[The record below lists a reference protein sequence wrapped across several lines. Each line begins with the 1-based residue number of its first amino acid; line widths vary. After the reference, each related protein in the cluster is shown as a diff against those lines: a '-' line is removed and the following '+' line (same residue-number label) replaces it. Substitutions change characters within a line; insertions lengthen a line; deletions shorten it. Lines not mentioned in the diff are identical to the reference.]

1 VRTVFFL
8 VRKEFLQIFRD
19 HTTVVQ
25 IFMIPIVQLLVL
37 SNAATFDVKQ
47 VRMLVV
53 DEDRTTV
60 SVGLVQ
66 RLEGG
71 RQFKVVRYE
80 ASDADVEHALLDR
93 EVTAVLHIPRRF
105 EEDLVRLRVAP
116 VQLVLNAEEGATSG
130 IVQSNASAILASYA
144 QELTRTLPTAG
155 RGRAP
160 VQLVLNAEEGATAGI
175 VQGYANAILSGYAA
189 ELDRT
194 LPTGRRPSPRVA
206 PLDLRTQRW
215 YNPTRN
221 YKHWMVPALMVSLT
235 TIIGLLLTAQNITRE
250 NELGT
255 LEQLNVT
262 PMTKVQFIAAKLI
275 PFWILSMVIFSLG
288 LAIGKLVFG
297 IPMLGNLLLV
307 YLAAAVYLIV
317 VLGIGLAISAVTRT
331 QQQAMFVAFF
341 VMLIFLLMS
350 GLFTPVDSMPDWAQ
364 RVAEVNPVKH
374 FVSIMRAVLM
384 RGAGLETVGAPIVGL
399 GVAGVCVLGLA
410 VLRYRKSVA

>member
-19 HTTVVQ
+19 RTTVFQ
-25 IFMIPIVQLLVL
+25 IFMIPVVQLLVL
-37 SNAATFDVKQ
+37 ANAATFDVKQ
-47 VRMLVV
+47 VAMLVV
-53 DEDRTTV
+53 DQDRTTV
-60 SVGLVQ
+60 STGLVQ
-66 RLEGG
+66 RLEAG
-71 RQFKVVRYE
+71 RQFKVLRYE
-80 ASDADVEHALLDR
+80 GSDAGVDHALLDR

-105 EEDLVRLRVAP
+105 EEDLVRR
-116 VQLVLNAEEGATSG
+116 
-130 IVQSNASAILASYA
+130 
-144 QELTRTLPTAG
+144 R
-155 RGRAP
+155 RAP

-175 VQGYANAILSGYAA
+175 VQSYANAILASYAA

-194 LPTGRRPSPRVA
+194 LPAARGRSSAAPRVSS
-206 PLDLRTQRW
+206 LDLRTQRW
-215 YNPTRN
+215 FNPTRN

-275 PFWILSMVIFSLG
+275 PFWLLSLLIFSIG

-297 IPMLGNLLLV
+297 IPMRGNLLLV

-317 VLGIGLAISAVTRT
+317 VLGLGLWISTITRT

-341 VMLIFLLMS
+341 VILIFLLMS
-350 GLFTPVDSMPDWAQ
+350 GLFTPVDSMPEWAQ
-364 RVAEVNPVKH
+364 RVAEANPVKH

-384 RGAGLETVGAPIVGL
+384 RGAGLETVGRPI
-399 GVAGVCVLGLA
+399 LGLA
-410 VLRYRKSVA
+410 AAGVAVLALAVIRYRKSVA

>member
-1 VRTVFFL
+1 MRTVFYL

-19 HTTVVQ
+19 RTTVLQ
-25 IFMIPIVQLLVL
+25 IFLIPVVQLLVL
-37 SNAATFDVKQ
+37 SNAATFDVKR

-60 SVGLVQ
+60 SAGLVQ
-66 RLEGG
+66 RLQAGG
-71 RQFKVVRYE
+71 QFEVVRYE
-80 ASDADVEHALLDR
+80 ATDAGIEHALLDR

-105 EEDLVRLRVAP
+105 EEDLVR
-116 VQLVLNAEEGATSG
+116 T
-130 IVQSNASAILASYA
+130 
-144 QELTRTLPTAG
+144 
-155 RGRAP
+155 GRAP

-175 VQGYANAILSGYAA
+175 VQSNANAILSSYAR
-189 ELDRT
+189 ELDRSLVT
-194 LPTGRRPSPRVA
+194 LPEQPARAA
-206 PLDLRTQRW
+206 PLDLRTRRW
-215 YNPTRN
+215 FNPTRN

-275 PFWILSMVIFSLG
+275 PFWLLSLLIFTIG

-297 IPMLGNLLLV
+297 IPMRGSLPLV
-307 YLAAAVYLIV
+307 YAAAMIYLIV
-317 VLGIGLAISAVTRT
+317 VLGLGLWISTITRT

-341 VMLIFLLMS
+341 VILIFLLMS

-364 RVAEVNPVKH
+364 RVAELNPVKH
-374 FVSIMRAVLM
+374 FVWIMRAVLL
-384 RGAGLETVGAPIVGL
+384 RGAGLETVGPPMA
-399 GVAGVCVLGLA
+399 GLA
-410 VLRYRKSVA
+410 VGGVVVLTLAVARYRKSSG

>member
-19 HTTVVQ
+19 RTTVFQ
-25 IFMIPIVQLLVL
+25 IFMIPVVQLLVL
-37 SNAATFDVKQ
+37 ANAATFDVKR
-47 VRMLVV
+47 VAMLVV

-60 SVGLVQ
+60 SSGLVQ
-66 RLEGG
+66 RFQAGK
-71 RQFKVVRYE
+71 QFRVIRYE
-80 ASDADVEHALLDR
+80 ATDADVDHALLDR

-105 EEDLVRLRVAP
+105 EEDLVR
-116 VQLVLNAEEGATSG
+116 
-130 IVQSNASAILASYA
+130 
-144 QELTRTLPTAG
+144 

-297 IPMLGNLLLV
+297 IPMVGNLLLV
-307 YLAAAVYLIV
+307 YLAAGVYLIV
-317 VLGIGLAISAVTRT
+317 VLGIGLAISTVTRT

-364 RVAEVNPVKH
+364 RVAEANPVKH

-384 RGAGLETVGAPIVGL
+384 RGAGLETVGPPIVGL
-399 GVAGVCVLGLA
+399 GMAGVVVLALA

>member
-1 VRTVFFL
+1 MRTVFFL

-19 HTTVVQ
+19 RATVFQ
-25 IFMIPIVQLLVL
+25 IFMIPVVQLLVL
-37 SNAATFDVKQ
+37 ANAATFDVKR
-47 VRMLVV
+47 VAMLVV

-60 SVGLVQ
+60 SRGLIQ
-66 RLEGG
+66 RFEAGK
-71 RQFKVVRYE
+71 QFRVVRYE
-80 ASDADVEHALLDR
+80 SSDAEVDHALLDR

-105 EEDLVRLRVAP
+105 EEDLVR
-116 VQLVLNAEEGATSG
+116 
-130 IVQSNASAILASYA
+130 
-144 QELTRTLPTAG
+144 

-175 VQGYANAILSGYAA
+175 VQSYANAILTSYAA

-194 LPTGRRPSPRVA
+194 LPTARNAVSARRVA
-206 PLDLRTQRW
+206 PLDLRTRRW

-262 PMTKVQFIAAKLI
+262 PMTKSQFIAGKLI
-275 PFWILSMVIFSLG
+275 PFWILSMVIFSIG
-288 LAIGKLVFG
+288 LVIGWLVFD
-297 IPMLGNLLLV
+297 IPMRGNLLLV

-317 VLGIGLAISAVTRT
+317 VLGLGLWISTITRT
-331 QQQAMFVAFF
+331 QQQAMFIAFF
-341 VMLIFLLMS
+341 VILIFLLMS
-350 GLFTPVDSMPDWAQ
+350 GLFTPVDSMPRWAQ
-364 RVAEVNPVKH
+364 RAAEANPVKH

-384 RGAGLETVGAPIVGL
+384 RGAGLETVGWPIVGL
-399 GVAGVCVLGLA
+399 AVAGIAVLALA
-410 VLRYRKSVA
+410 VARYRKSVA

>member
-1 VRTVFFL
+1 MRTVFFL

-19 HTTVVQ
+19 HTTVFQ
-25 IFMIPIVQLLVL
+25 IFLIPIIQLLVL

-60 SVGLVQ
+60 SAGLVQ
-66 RLEGG
+66 RLEAG
-71 RQFKVVRYE
+71 RQFKIVRYE
-80 ASDADVEHALLDR
+80 PSDAGVEHALLDR

-105 EEDLVRLRVAP
+105 EEELVRH
-116 VQLVLNAEEGATSG
+116 
-130 IVQSNASAILASYA
+130 
-144 QELTRTLPTAG
+144 
-155 RGRAP
+155 GRAP

-175 VQGYANAILSGYAA
+175 VQSNANAILTSYAR

-194 LPTGRRPSPRVA
+194 LPTARASGQAGGRSA
-206 PLDLRTQRW
+206 LLDLRTQRRF
-215 YNPTRN
+215 NPTRN

-275 PFWILSMVIFSLG
+275 PFWLLSLVIFSIG
-288 LAIGKLVFG
+288 LAIGKLVFD
-297 IPMLGNLLLV
+297 IPMRGSLLLV
-307 YLAAAVYLIV
+307 YLAAMIYLIV
-317 VLGIGLAISAVTRT
+317 VLGLGLWISTVTRT

-341 VMLIFLLMS
+341 VILIFLLMS

-374 FVSIMRAVLM
+374 FVFIMRSVLV
-384 RGAGLETVGAPIVGL
+384 RGAGLETVGPPMAGLAVG
-399 GVAGVCVLGLA
+399 GAAVLTLA
-410 VLRYRKSVA
+410 VLRYRKSTD

>member
-80 ASDADVEHALLDR
+80 TSDADVEHALLDR

-105 EEDLVRLRVAP
+105 EEDLVRRRVAP

-155 RGRAP
+155 RGRPA
-160 VQLVLNAEEGATAGI
+160 
-175 VQGYANAILSGYAA
+175 
-189 ELDRT
+189 
-194 LPTGRRPSPRVA
+194 RVA
-206 PLDLRTQRW
+206 TLDLRTQRRF
-215 YNPTRN
+215 NPTRS
-221 YKHWMVPALMVSLT
+221 YYHWMVPALMVSLT

-262 PMTKVQFIAAKLI
+262 PMTKIQFIAAKLI
-275 PFWILSMVIFSLG
+275 PFWILSMVIFTIG
-288 LAIGKLVFG
+288 LTIGKLVFD
-297 IPMLGNLLLV
+297 IPMRGNLALV

-317 VLGIGLAISAVTRT
+317 VLGLGLGISTVTRT

-341 VMLIFLLMS
+341 VILIFLLMS

-364 RVAEVNPVKH
+364 QVAEVNPVKH
-374 FVSIMRAVLM
+374 FVFIMRSVLV
-384 RGAGLETVGAPIVGL
+384 RGAGLETVGAPIAGL
-399 GVAGVCVLGLA
+399 AVAGVGVLALA
-410 VLRYRKSVA
+410 VLRYRKSTA

>member
-1 VRTVFFL
+1 MRTVFYL

-19 HTTVVQ
+19 RTTVLQ
-25 IFMIPIVQLLVL
+25 IFLIPVVQLLVL
-37 SNAATFDVKQ
+37 SNAATFDVKR

-60 SVGLVQ
+60 SAGLVQ
-66 RLEGG
+66 RLQEGG
-71 RQFKVVRYE
+71 QFEVVRYE
-80 ASDADVEHALLDR
+80 AADAGIEHALLDR

-105 EEDLVRLRVAP
+105 EEDLVR
-116 VQLVLNAEEGATSG
+116 T
-130 IVQSNASAILASYA
+130 
-144 QELTRTLPTAG
+144 
-155 RGRAP
+155 GRAP

-175 VQGYANAILSGYAA
+175 VQSNANAILSSYAR
-189 ELDRT
+189 ELDRSLVT
-194 LPTGRRPSPRVA
+194 LPEQPARAA
-206 PLDLRTQRW
+206 PLDLRTRRW
-215 YNPTRN
+215 FNPTRN

-275 PFWILSMVIFSLG
+275 PFWLLSLLIFTIG

-297 IPMLGNLLLV
+297 IPMRGSLPLV
-307 YLAAAVYLIV
+307 YAAAMIYLIV
-317 VLGIGLAISAVTRT
+317 VLGLGLWISTITRT

-341 VMLIFLLMS
+341 VILIFLLMS

-364 RVAEVNPVKH
+364 RVAELNPVKH
-374 FVSIMRAVLM
+374 FVWIMRAVLV
-384 RGAGLETVGAPIVGL
+384 RGAGLETVGPPMA
-399 GVAGVCVLGLA
+399 GLA
-410 VLRYRKSVA
+410 VGGVVVLTLAVARYRKSSG

>member
-1 VRTVFFL
+1 MRTVFFL

-19 HTTVVQ
+19 RTTVFQ
-25 IFMIPIVQLLVL
+25 IFMIPVVQLLVL
-37 SNAATFDVKQ
+37 ANAATFDVKR
-47 VRMLVV
+47 VAMLVV
-53 DEDRTTV
+53 DEDRSTV
-60 SVGLVQ
+60 SNGLVQ
-66 RLEGG
+66 RFQAGK
-71 RQFKVVRYE
+71 QFRVVRSE
-80 ASDADVEHALLDR
+80 PTDADVDHALLAR

-105 EEDLVRLRVAP
+105 EEDLVR
-116 VQLVLNAEEGATSG
+116 
-130 IVQSNASAILASYA
+130 
-144 QELTRTLPTAG
+144 

-175 VQGYANAILSGYAA
+175 VQGYANCDPRRGTPRSWTARS
-189 ELDRT
+189 
-194 LPTGRRPSPRVA
+194 PPGRGPSPRVA

-221 YKHWMVPALMVSLT
+221 YKYWMVPALMVSLT

-275 PFWILSMVIFSLG
+275 PFWILSMVIFTLG

-297 IPMLGNLLLV
+297 IPMRGNLLLV

-317 VLGIGLAISAVTRT
+317 VLGIGLAISTVTRT

-341 VMLIFLLMS
+341 VILIFLLMS

-364 RVAEVNPVKH
+364 RVAMANPVMH

-384 RGAGLETVGAPIVGL
+384 RGAGLETVGPPIAGL
-399 GVAGVCVLGLA
+399 GVAGVVVLALA

>member
-1 VRTVFFL
+1 MRTVFFL

-19 HTTVVQ
+19 RTTVVQ

-60 SVGLVQ
+60 SAGLVQ
-66 RLEGG
+66 RLEAGK
-71 RQFKVVRYE
+71 QFKVVRYE
-80 ASDADVEHALLDR
+80 ASDADVEYALLDR

-105 EEDLVRLRVAP
+105 EEDLVRRGVAP

-130 IVQSNASAILASYA
+130 IVQSNANAILASYA
-144 QELTRTLPTAG
+144 QELTRTLPTAR
-155 RGRAP
+155 RGA
-160 VQLVLNAEEGATAGI
+160 VH
-175 VQGYANAILSGYAA
+175 
-189 ELDRT
+189 
-194 LPTGRRPSPRVA
+194 RVA
-206 PLDLRTQRW
+206 TLDLRTQRW
-215 YNPTRN
+215 FNPTRS
-221 YKHWMVPALMVSLT
+221 YYHWMVPALMVSLT

-275 PFWILSMVIFSLG
+275 PFWILSMVIFTIG
-288 LAIGKLVFG
+288 LIIGKLVFD
-297 IPMLGNLLLV
+297 IPMRGSVPLV

-317 VLGIGLAISAVTRT
+317 VLGMGLGISTITRT

-341 VMLIFLLMS
+341 VILIFLLMS
-350 GLFTPVDSMPDWAQ
+350 GLFTPVDSMPDWA
-364 RVAEVNPVKH
+364 RKVAEANPVKH
-374 FVSIMRAVLM
+374 FVFIMRSVLV
-384 RGAGLETVGAPIVGL
+384 RGAGLETVGSTIVGL
-399 GVAGVCVLGLA
+399 AVAGAGVLALA
-410 VLRYRKSVA
+410 VLRYRKSTA

>member
-1 VRTVFFL
+1 MRTVFFL

-19 HTTVVQ
+19 RTTVFQ
-25 IFMIPIVQLLVL
+25 IFMIPVVQLLL
-37 SNAATFDVKQ
+37 LANAATFDVKRA
-47 VRMLVV
+47 RMLVV
-53 DEDRTTV
+53 DEDRSTV
-60 SVGLVQ
+60 SAGLVQ
-66 RLEGG
+66 RFQAGK
-71 RQFKVVRYE
+71 QFRVMRSE
-80 ASDADVEHALLDR
+80 SSDADVEHALLDR

-105 EEDLVRLRVAP
+105 EEDLVR
-116 VQLVLNAEEGATSG
+116 
-130 IVQSNASAILASYA
+130 
-144 QELTRTLPTAG
+144 

-175 VQGYANAILSGYAA
+175 VQSYANAILAGYAA

-194 LPTGRRPSPRVA
+194 LPTARRGSTAAPRVA
-206 PLDLRTQRW
+206 ALDLRTRRW

-221 YKHWMVPALMVSLT
+221 YKYWMVPALMVSLT

-250 NELGT
+250 NEIGT

-275 PFWILSMVIFSLG
+275 PFWILSLVIFSLG

-297 IPMLGNLLLV
+297 IPMRGNLLLV

-317 VLGIGLAISAVTRT
+317 VLGLGLWISTITRT

-341 VMLIFLLMS
+341 VILIFLLMS
-350 GLFTPVDSMPDWAQ
+350 GLFTPVDSMPAWAQ

-374 FVSIMRAVLM
+374 FVAIMRAVLM
-384 RGAGLETVGAPIVGL
+384 RGAGLETVGRPILGL
-399 GVAGVCVLGLA
+399 AGAGLLVLALA

>member
-19 HTTVVQ
+19 RTTVFQ
-25 IFMIPIVQLLVL
+25 IFMIPVVQLLVL
-37 SNAATFDVKQ
+37 ANAATFDVKQ
-47 VRMLVV
+47 VAMLVV
-53 DEDRTTV
+53 DQDRSTV
-60 SVGLVQ
+60 STGLVQ
-66 RLEGG
+66 RLEAG
-71 RQFKVVRYE
+71 RQFEVIRYE
-80 ASDADVEHALLDR
+80 GSDAGVDHALLDR

-105 EEDLVRLRVAP
+105 EEDLVRR
-116 VQLVLNAEEGATSG
+116 
-130 IVQSNASAILASYA
+130 
-144 QELTRTLPTAG
+144 R
-155 RGRAP
+155 RAP

-175 VQGYANAILSGYAA
+175 VQSYANAILTSYAA

-194 LPTGRRPSPRVA
+194 LPAARSGSSATPRA
-206 PLDLRTQRW
+206 SSLDLRTQRW
-215 YNPTRN
+215 FNPTRN

-275 PFWILSMVIFSLG
+275 PFWLLSLLIFSIG

-297 IPMLGNLLLV
+297 IPMRGNLLLV

-317 VLGIGLAISAVTRT
+317 VLGLGLWISTITRT

-341 VMLIFLLMS
+341 VILIFLLMS
-350 GLFTPVDSMPDWAQ
+350 GLFTPVDSMPDWAR

-384 RGAGLETVGAPIVGL
+384 RGAGLETVGRPILGL
-399 GVAGVCVLGLA
+399 GAAGVAVLALA
-410 VLRYRKSVA
+410 VMRYRKSVA

>member
-1 VRTVFFL
+1 VRTIYFL

-19 HTTVVQ
+19 RTTVFQ
-25 IFMIPIVQLLVL
+25 IFMIPVVQLLVL
-37 SNAATFDVKQ
+37 ANAATFDVKR
-47 VRMLVV
+47 VAMLVV

-60 SVGLVQ
+60 SSGLVQ
-66 RLEGG
+66 RFQAGK
-71 RQFKVVRYE
+71 QFRVVRYE
-80 ASDADVEHALLDR
+80 ATDADVDHALLDR

-105 EEDLVRLRVAP
+105 EEDLVR
-116 VQLVLNAEEGATSG
+116 
-130 IVQSNASAILASYA
+130 
-144 QELTRTLPTAG
+144 

-175 VQGYANAILSGYAA
+175 VQGYANSILAGYAA

-194 LPTGRRPSPRVA
+194 LATGRGPSPRVA

-297 IPMLGNLLLV
+297 IPMVGNLLLV

-317 VLGIGLAISAVTRT
+317 VLGIGLAISTVTRT

-364 RVAEVNPVKH
+364 RVAEANPVKH

-384 RGAGLETVGAPIVGL
+384 RGAGLETVGSTIVGL
-399 GVAGVCVLGLA
+399 GVAGVVVLALA

>member
-1 VRTVFFL
+1 MRTVFFL

-19 HTTVVQ
+19 RTTVFQ
-25 IFMIPIVQLLVL
+25 IFMIPVVQLLVL
-37 SNAATFDVKQ
+37 ANAATFDVKQ
-47 VRMLVV
+47 VAMLVV

-60 SVGLVQ
+60 STGLLQ
-66 RLEGG
+66 RLEAG

-80 ASDADVEHALLDR
+80 GSDAGVDQALLDR

-105 EEDLVRLRVAP
+105 EEDLVRR
-116 VQLVLNAEEGATSG
+116 
-130 IVQSNASAILASYA
+130 
-144 QELTRTLPTAG
+144 R
-155 RGRAP
+155 RAP

-175 VQGYANAILSGYAA
+175 VQSYANAILASYAA

-194 LPTGRRPSPRVA
+194 LPAARGGSSATPRVSS
-206 PLDLRTQRW
+206 LDLRTQRW
-215 YNPTRN
+215 FNPTRN

-275 PFWILSMVIFSLG
+275 PFWLLSLLILSIG

-297 IPMLGNLLLV
+297 IPMRGNLLLV

-317 VLGIGLAISAVTRT
+317 VLGLGLWISTITRT

-341 VMLIFLLMS
+341 VILIFLLMS
-350 GLFTPVDSMPDWAQ
+350 GLFTPVDSMPAWAQ
-364 RVAEVNPVKH
+364 GVAEVNPVKH
-374 FVSIMRAVLM
+374 FVAIMRAVLV
-384 RGAGLETVGAPIVGL
+384 RGAGLETVGRPILGL
-399 GVAGVCVLGLA
+399 GAAGAAVLALA
-410 VLRYRKSVA
+410 VMRYRKSVA

>member
-1 VRTVFFL
+1 MRTVFFL

-19 HTTVVQ
+19 RTTVFQ
-25 IFMIPIVQLLVL
+25 IFMIPVVQLLVL
-37 SNAATFDVKQ
+37 ANAATFDVKQ
-47 VRMLVV
+47 VAMLVV

-60 SVGLVQ
+60 STGLVQ
-66 RLEGG
+66 RLEAG
-71 RQFKVVRYE
+71 RQFRIVRYE
-80 ASDADVEHALLDR
+80 ASDAGMDQALLDR
-93 EVTAVLHIPRRF
+93 EVTAVLHIPRDF
-105 EEDLVRLRVAP
+105 EEDLVR
-116 VQLVLNAEEGATSG
+116 
-130 IVQSNASAILASYA
+130 
-144 QELTRTLPTAG
+144 

-160 VQLVLNAEEGATAGI
+160 VQLVLNAEEGATTGI
-175 VQGYANAILSGYAA
+175 VQSYANAILSSYAR

-194 LPTGRRPSPRVA
+194 LPTIRRGSSASPRVA

-215 YNPTRN
+215 FNPTRN

-262 PMTKVQFIAAKLI
+262 PMTKIQFIAAKLI
-275 PFWILSMVIFSLG
+275 PFWILSLVIFSIG

-297 IPMLGNLLLV
+297 IPMRGNLLLV

-317 VLGIGLAISAVTRT
+317 VLGMGLGISTITRT
-331 QQQAMFVAFF
+331 QQQSMFVAFF
-341 VMLIFLLMS
+341 FTLIFLLMS

-364 RVAEVNPVKH
+364 RVAEANPVKH
-374 FVSIMRAVLM
+374 FVAVMRAVLV
-384 RGAGLETVGAPIVGL
+384 RGAGLETVGRPILGL
-399 GVAGVCVLGLA
+399 AVAGVVVLALA

>member
-60 SVGLVQ
+60 SAGLVQ
-66 RLEGG
+66 RLEAG

-80 ASDADVEHALLDR
+80 AVDADVEHALVDR
-93 EVTAVLHIPRRF
+93 EVAAVLHIPRRF
-105 EEDLVRLRVAP
+105 EEDLVRRRVAP
-116 VQLVLNAEEGATSG
+116 IQLVLNAEEGATSG

-155 RGRAP
+155 RGKP
-160 VQLVLNAEEGATAGI
+160 V
-175 VQGYANAILSGYAA
+175 
-189 ELDRT
+189 
-194 LPTGRRPSPRVA
+194 RVA
-206 PLDLRTQRW
+206 TLDLRTQRW
-215 YNPTRN
+215 FNPTRS
-221 YKHWMVPALMVSLT
+221 YYHWMVPALMVSLT

-262 PMTKVQFIAAKLI
+262 PMTKIQFIAAKLI
-275 PFWILSMVIFSLG
+275 PFWILSMVIFTIG
-288 LAIGKLVFG
+288 LIIGKLVFD
-297 IPMLGNLLLV
+297 IPMRGNLALV

-317 VLGIGLAISAVTRT
+317 VLGLGLGISTVTRT
-331 QQQAMFVAFF
+331 QQQAMFIAFF
-341 VMLIFLLMS
+341 VILIFLLMS

-364 RVAEVNPVKH
+364 KVAEVNPVKH
-374 FVSIMRAVLM
+374 FVFIMRSVLV
-384 RGAGLETVGAPIVGL
+384 RGAGLETVGAPIAGL
-399 GVAGVCVLGLA
+399 AVAGVGVLALA
-410 VLRYRKSVA
+410 VLRYRKSTA